1 MHMQGWCGC
10 EYYQF
15 QYCMPLPCYQQLQ
28 EREWHAEADADAE
41 RSLSLSPS
49 LPASLSLSLHKESLS
64 SPACG
69 CLRPREAPAGFISR
83 IPRSR
88 PAAAG
93 CCYIT
98 CILSLLFSG
107 SFHSFISL
115 PRSQLAHAW
124 YGTYRVAVLVVDL
137 SYWIYD
143 AAPRRWEFC
152 RQPAPCMASYYQCN
166 ANYRPRPTLSIY
178 IWRQRLI
185 RLFTPGCTL
194 LIASARHQL
203 CPSIKSVVSC
213 HIYSLY
219 VLEYW

>member
-1 MHMQGWCGC
+1 MQQQQPQDTQQSRPGQRKKKTGDACICKADVGASTTSFSTAC
-10 EYYQF
+10 HCHAISSCRRENG
-15 QYCMPLPCYQQLQ
+15 MPKPMPMPS
-28 EREWHAEADADAE
+28 A
-41 RSLSLSPS
+41 LSLCLHRC
-49 LPASLSLSLHKESLS
+49 LPLSLSLCTKKVSPLLS
-64 SPACG
+64 CG

-137 SYWIYD
+137 SYCIYD

-166 ANYRPRPTLSIY
+166 ANYRPRPT
-178 IWRQRLI
+178 
-185 RLFTPGCTL
+185 
-194 LIASARHQL
+194 
-203 CPSIKSVVSC
+203 
-213 HIYSLY
+213 
-219 VLEYW
+219 